1 MVETIIYGGGKLRG
15 YSLGDYAIE
24 AGAPPDVR
32 AERKAVGAAVVS
44 RFASRSR
51 FVFRRT
57 WSHIRADATDATMLW
72 FVKCGRLSLSN
83 QAGPVIAEPGQLLV
97 TRSMAP
103 FRVECLTDADGVH
116 AVLNLALPTHAARDF
131 IPDAVATGFC
141 APADQ
146 RGFSVALSILTNLL
160 EDEDEIASDTAELL
174 MSAALAAIGH
184 AIRDRYPC
192 RRLRQSVADRR
203 LEEIQ
208 RFIEV
213 HLSDPALSVA
223 MVASGC
229 GISPRR
235 LSFLLNQH
243 GLSFSKILWERRLAK
258 ARDWLAAST
267 ASEISVGEIAYSV
280 GFKSPAHFSRM
291 FKRVYSVNPSDLRSL
306 AAAPG

>member
-1 MVETIIYGGGKLRG
+1 MTEALIEFDERG
-15 YSLGDYAIE
+15 YSLGDYSVE
-24 AGAPPDVR
+24 AGASFDPRV
-32 AERKAVGAAVVS
+32 ARKLVGPYALT
-44 RFASRSR
+44 RFTTRSR
-51 FVFRRT
+51 LSFRRA

-72 FVKCGRLSLSN
+72 FVERGRLSLSN
-83 QAGPVIAEPGQLLV
+83 QAGPVIAEPGQLLI
-97 TRSMAP
+97 TRSMTP
-103 FRVECLTDADGVH
+103 FRIECLTDADGAH

-146 RGFSVALSILTNLL
+146 RGFCVALSILTNLL

-174 MSAALAAIGH
+174 LGAALAAIGH
-184 AIRDRYPC
+184 AIRDRYPA
-192 RRLRQSVADRR
+192 RRLRQSVAERR

-229 GISPRR
+229 EISPRHF
-235 LSFLLNQH
+235 SFLLNQH

-267 ASEISVGEIAYSV
+267 SAEISVGEIAYGV

-291 FKRVYSVNPSDLRSL
+291 FKRVYNINPSDLRTPP
-306 AAAPG
+306 ATPG